1 MQNAGRLTEAHNG
14 PRERTAVMTR
24 SLYFVEYSFFYFT
37 GFFADKVLLC
47 FANNR
52 KPGSRPV

>member
-1 MQNAGRLTEAHNG
+1 
-14 PRERTAVMTR
+14 MTYN
-24 SLYFVEYSFFYFT
+24 LYFTKYSFFYFT

-52 KPGSRPV
+52 KLGLQTQPI

>member
-1 MQNAGRLTEAHNG
+1 
-14 PRERTAVMTR
+14 MTHG
-24 SLYFVEYSFFYFT
+24 LDFVEYSFFYFT

-52 KPGSRPV
+52 KSSLLTQPI